1 MDIRELLAQAQDV
14 MSVKRVFGDPYEK
27 DGVTIIPVARI
38 SGGAGGGSGESE
50 AQGRGWGGGFGV
62 SAKPAGVYVIKGGT
76 VIWQPA
82 LDVNRIILG
91 GQLVAIAALLLIRAI
106 VQARARK

>member
-1 MDIRELLAQAQDV
+1 MDIRELLAQAQDA
-14 MSVKRVFGDPYEK
+14 MSVKRVFGDPYER
-27 DGVTIIPVARI
+27 DGVTIIPVAKI
-38 SGGAGGGSGESE
+38 SGGAGGGSGEGE

-62 SAKPAGVYVIKGGT
+62 SARPAGVYIIKGGQVT
-76 VIWQPA
+76 WQPA

-91 GQLVAIAALLLIRAI
+91 GQLVAIAMLLVIRAI